1 LAHCY
6 YENNV
11 PVKSINRAKKKK
23 EETDPSS
30 KSDDLKEMTHDELSG
45 ADDKR
50 SALSSS
56 STDEDED
63 EGLGD
68 GKIGR
73 SQDDI
78 LGRD

>member
-1 LAHCY
+1 
-6 YENNV
+6 
-11 PVKSINRAKKKK
+11 
-23 EETDPSS
+23 
-30 KSDDLKEMTHDELSG
+30 MTHDELSG

-73 SQDDI
+73 SQKDI

>member
-1 LAHCY
+1 M
-6 YENNV
+6 
-11 PVKSINRAKKKK
+11 PVKSARRIKKKK
-23 EETDPSS
+23 EEQTDVSS
-30 KSDDLKEMTHDELSG
+30 TPDDLKEMTHDELSG
-45 ADDKR
+45 ADDKG

>member
-1 LAHCY
+1 M
-6 YENNV
+6 
-11 PVKSINRAKKKK
+11 KSRHRIRKKKD
-23 EETDPSS
+23 EQPDASS
-30 KSDDLKEMTHDELSG
+30 TPDDLKEMTQDELSG
-45 ADDKR
+45 ADDKL

-78 LGRD
+78 LGRV

>member
-1 LAHCY
+1 M
-6 YENNV
+6 
-11 PVKSINRAKKKK
+11 KSLQRIKKKK
-23 EETDPSS
+23 EEQPNTSS
-30 KSDDLKEMTHDELSG
+30 TSDDLKEVTHDELSG

-78 LGRD
+78 LGRA

>member
-1 LAHCY
+1 M
-6 YENNV
+6 
-11 PVKSINRAKKKK
+11 KSLHRLRKKM
-23 EETDPSS
+23 EEQADASS
-30 KSDDLKEMTHDELSG
+30 TPEDLKEMTQDELSG
-45 ADDKR
+45 AEDKH

-56 STDEDED
+56 STDEEED